1 VEQIP
6 FLSRLN
12 KNGEISIRRFNM
24 KSLLLIFTALT
35 LLLASACQV
44 MPEVPDPKDIE
55 DPSTFLSSGLQREL
69 DPGVSTDELEQLAKD
84 NTSFAL
90 AFYELIRGNDE
101 NLIFSPFSLSLALS
115 MTLAGAETS
124 TQQAMLEALQ
134 FSLDED
140 EIHPAVNALLLAID
154 ASQSIEDDSEGGR
167 FQLNIANSIW
177 GQGGFDFEQRFL
189 DTLAVNYGAGMYIVD
204 FISDPES
211 ARLAI
216 NAWVEE
222 ETEEKILDLIPPNA
236 ITPLTRLV
244 LANAIY
250 FNGSWLYPFDQS
262 ATGSG
267 PFTTLDG
274 SEISV
279 DMMKLFDERLLYLE
293 GEDFQAVRLPY
304 LSSDFAMTLIVPEMG
319 AFEALEEALN
329 TSFITDLS
337 AMMGS
342 ERLNLEMPKFDFETT
357 INANDALKALGME
370 EAFDPDLSDF
380 KGIADVEDLHITDVL
395 QKATI
400 TVDEE
405 GTEAAA
411 ATAVIVG
418 IESMPMDDPI
428 SLIVDRPF
436 FFLIQH
442 VPTGT
447 ILFMGRV
454 LQP

>member
-1 VEQIP
+1 
-6 FLSRLN
+6 
-12 KNGEISIRRFNM
+12 M
-24 KSLLLIFTALT
+24 KYLLLLFTALSLLLGA
-35 LLLASACQV
+35 ACQTL
-44 MPEVPDPKDIE
+44 PEAPDPKEIE
-55 DPSTFLSSGLQREL
+55 EPSAFLSSGLQREM
-69 DPGVSTDELEQLAKD
+69 DPDVSGDQLEKLAWD

-90 AFYELIRGNDE
+90 AFYDLVRVNDD
-101 NLIFSPFSLSLALS
+101 NLIFSPFSISIALS

-140 EIHPAVNALLLAID
+140 EIHPAFNALLLAIN
-154 ASQSIEDDSEGGR
+154 ASQTIGEDAENGK

-177 GQGGFDFEQRFL
+177 GQDGFDIKQRFL
-189 DTLAVNYGAGMYIVD
+189 DTLAVNYGVGIYTVD
-204 FISDPES
+204 FVSDPES

-216 NAWVEE
+216 NDWVEE
-222 ETEEKILDLIPPNA
+222 GTEEKIQDLIPPNA
-236 ITPLTRLV
+236 LTPLTRLV

-250 FNGSWLYPFDQS
+250 FNGSWLYPFDQA
-262 ATGSG
+262 ATRPG
-267 PFTTLDG
+267 PFIMLDG

-279 DMMKLFDERLLYLE
+279 DMMKLFDQHLLYVE
-293 GEDFQAVRLPY
+293 GSDFQAVRLPY
-304 LSSDFAMTLIVPEMG
+304 LSSDFAMTLIVPEIG
-319 AFEALEEALN
+319 AFEALEEALD
-329 TSFITDLS
+329 TSFITELS
-337 AMMGS
+337 HMMGL
-342 ERLNLEMPKFDFETT
+342 ERLNLEMPKFDYETT

-395 QKATI
+395 HKATI

-418 IESMPMDDPI
+418 VESAPIGEPI
-428 SLIVDRPF
+428 SLVIDRPF

-442 VPTGT
+442 VPTGI